1 VQGAARAIAHL
12 TDENLNEPAEALR
25 LANAMAGEIGS
36 SPGQDDGRATI
47 LLHRGDTA
55 EALAI
60 WRELL
65 PRWTPRD
72 EFDLQQP
79 FSHRLA
85 AVAAARLGEWTE
97 AANWL
102 RSARALADE
111 VDQATFYVAVLVD
124 EGFARWKSGD
134 NPGALECLVQGLTA
148 IDLLPADDLD
158 VASGGQER
166 GMTM

>member
-1 VQGAARAIAHL
+1 RLI
-12 TDENLNEPAEALR
+12 DENLKDPAEALR
-25 LANAMAGEIGS
+25 IADTMAAEIGR

-47 LLHRGDTA
+47 LLHRGDTV

-97 AANWL
+97 AADWL
-102 RSARALADE
+102 RGAQALVDK
-111 VDQATFYVAVLVD
+111 VDQATYFAALLVD
-124 EGFARWKSGD
+124 EGFARWKAGD
-134 NPGALECLVQGLTA
+134 NRGALDCLARGLTA
-148 IDLLPADDLD
+148 IDQLSADDVDENAYL
-158 VASGGQER
+158 VR
-166 GMTM
+166 KR